1 MLGNSSYAGVAGHRI
16 GLQAGFL
23 ALPALPDPVV
33 RLLSVWAFRWSDPRL
48 YAVLYTSTEI

>member
-23 ALPALPDPVV
+23 AFECVGLPLVGP
-33 RLLSVWAFRWSDPRL
+33 
-48 YAVLYTSTEI
+48 